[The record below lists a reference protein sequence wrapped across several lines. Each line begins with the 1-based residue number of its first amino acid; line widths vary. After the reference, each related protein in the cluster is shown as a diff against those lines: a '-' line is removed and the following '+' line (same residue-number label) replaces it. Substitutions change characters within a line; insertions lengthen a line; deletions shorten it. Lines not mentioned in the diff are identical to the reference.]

1 MNTLLPLIFIVVLAI
16 LFAATQTKGRDQLL
30 VLVTTL
36 ALVLTLCAW
45 HMRCNRESFS
55 ACGCGPQILPH
66 YGSNKKANNKE
77 GFYSAPV
84 NWIMGKYDN
93 LDVSKHGVCANGPNN
108 NTCDWDITTGRGFD
122 GLRFTQD
129 TWRPDYPLLSTD
141 KVAYHSPVG
150 DAYSLNP
157 SPEYTKNYPTVDGN
171 KDSPKNMF
179 MFAYNRSSPECCP
192 STFSSSRGCVCM
204 SEAQRRFINQRGSGN
219 IYPAN
224 PSM

>member
-1 MNTLLPLIFIVVLAI
+1 MNTLLPLVFIVILAI

-45 HMRCNRESFS
+45 HISCKRRENFS
-55 ACGCGPQILPH
+55 ACGCGPQSLPH
-66 YGSNKKANNKE
+66 YKHASYMNRE

-84 NWIMGKYDN
+84 GWKMGEFDN
-93 LDVSKHGVCANGPNN
+93 IDVRNHKGCSSGMNAS
-108 NTCDWDITTGRGFD
+108 CDWDITTGRGFD
-122 GLRFTQD
+122 GINLTHNARK
-129 TWRPDYPLLSTD
+129 PDYPILKED

-157 SPEYTKNYPTVDGN
+157 SPEYTKNYPTVDG
-171 KDSPKNMF
+171 KKGSPKSMF
-179 MFAYNRSSPECCP
+179 MFAYNRSSPACCP

-204 SEAQRRFINQRGSGN
+204 SEQQRRYINSRGGGRTHA
-219 IYPAN
+219 AN
-224 PSM
+224 PEM